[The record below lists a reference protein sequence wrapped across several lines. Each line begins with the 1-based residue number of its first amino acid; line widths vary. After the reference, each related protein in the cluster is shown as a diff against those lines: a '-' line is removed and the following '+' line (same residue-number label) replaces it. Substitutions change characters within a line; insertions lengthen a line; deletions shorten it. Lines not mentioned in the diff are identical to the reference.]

1 MINVLIIFSYNI
13 FKIKNDMV
21 VGISCSTQRF
31 KGLDSQIIIIFHGQ
45 NMWKENKINIMWFLQ
60 GEGDKVIAPT

>member
-21 VGISCSTQRF
+21 VRIPCSTQRF

-45 NMWKENKINIMWFLQ
+45 NMWKEKKINIMWFLQ